1 MALTQLT
8 GSGLMAM
15 ASVTQLGM
23 ASVTGGGGG
32 GGSSSASTTTS
43 TLGAAGASMISSATP
58 EINSVAQAALNAALG
73 LPEIK
78 KEDGE
83 KEESAGCINPIG
95 VPVKKE
101 DAVASTTTE
110 QNSENTGTTPKEPS
124 NNNNNASATSTA
136 DPILKKEIKSEPP
149 QDDAKV
155 IKGTPSLNLLVHNM
169 FDKDEEFEK
178 DWQNDI
184 REDFEEECFKYGKI
198 VKCAVMHLEP
208 GGKIFAAFENLESAK
223 NCALALAGRWFDKR
237 QLRVEF
243 ILDEQFPLEFYNEQQ
258 QLKQAG
264 QN

>member
-1 MALTQLT
+1 
-8 GSGLMAM
+8 MAM

-23 ASVTGGGGG
+23 APVTSV
-32 GGSSSASTTTS
+32 GGSSSATTTS
-43 TLGAAGASMISSATP
+43 TLGGGAAGGASMISSATP

-73 LPEIK
+73 LPENN

-83 KEESAGCINPIG
+83 KEESTGCINPIEAT
-95 VPVKKE
+95 VNKTTSTSSKTSE

-124 NNNNNASATSTA
+124 NNNNASATSTA
-136 DPILKKEIKSEPP
+136 DPTKEIKSEPP

-258 QLKQAG
+258 QLQSG